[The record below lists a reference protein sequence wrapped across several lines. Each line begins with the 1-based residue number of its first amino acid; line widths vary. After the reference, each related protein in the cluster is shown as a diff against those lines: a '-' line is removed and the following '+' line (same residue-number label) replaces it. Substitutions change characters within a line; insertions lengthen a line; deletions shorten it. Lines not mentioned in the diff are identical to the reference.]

1 MSYVIGSWYKS
12 EELAK
17 RSCIL
22 HVRSLFRGTVLLTDY
37 QCRQTAAAIGPIFSG
52 FLQAVGLFPFT
63 TICVFHIF
71 IHQAAYDGLNG
82 VGGLAGW
89 RCVLPLSLNL
99 FAATYYYTGLFIIDG
114 IITVPIGL
122 FGFLVM
128 PGAACLCSSDNSAH
142 PCQNIS

>member
-22 HVRSLFRGTVLLTDY
+22 HVQSLFRRTVLLIDY
-37 QCRQTAAAIGPIFSG
+37 QCRQTSATIGPIFSG
-52 FLQAVGLFPFT
+52 FLQAVGLFSFT
-63 TICVFHIF
+63 TIYVFHMY

-82 VGGLAGW
+82 VSGLAGW

-99 FAATYYYTGLFIIDG
+99 CAVTYYYTGLFIING

-122 FGFLVM
+122 FSFLVM
-128 PGAACLCSSDNSAH
+128 PGAACLCSSDSARH
-142 PCQNIS
+142 PYQNLS